1 MAAFSAAS
9 LAAYRTSTIVLS
21 PGLQWP
27 LSITPSQKPLVNVQK
42 FFSVNSVDDTTAFPA
57 LPLAYEALKAGG
69 TMCAVYNG
77 ADEAA
82 VSLFLQ
88 RKIDYLEIASVI
100 EGAMRA
106 YTNTEADTLD
116 AVLGADR
123 WAREFVYSKV

>member
-1 MAAFSAAS
+1 MC
-9 LAAYRTSTIVLS
+9 
-21 PGLQWP
+21 GLQRRGR
-27 LSITPSQKPLVNVQK
+27 
-42 FFSVNSVDDTTAFPA
+42 
-57 LPLAYEALKAGG
+57 GG
-69 TMCAVYNG
+69 GV
-77 ADEAA
+77 
-82 VSLFLQ
+82 VVLQ